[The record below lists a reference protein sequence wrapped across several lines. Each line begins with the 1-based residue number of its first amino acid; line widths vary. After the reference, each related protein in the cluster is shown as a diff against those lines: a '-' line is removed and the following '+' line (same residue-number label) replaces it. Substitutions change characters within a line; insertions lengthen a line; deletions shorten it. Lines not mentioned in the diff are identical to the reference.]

1 MRKLTTLH
9 VYDVLDTKLTIPV
22 TGSYTA
28 STLSSSGNSYSGPAG
43 QKFDWCENS
52 QHMFTHGVLDTKLVV
67 PVTGSYTA
75 ASTLR
80 LFCSEVD
87 T

>member
-1 MRKLTTLH
+1 
-9 VYDVLDTKLTIPV
+9 
-22 TGSYTA
+22 
-28 STLSSSGNSYSGPAG
+28 
-43 QKFDWCENS
+43 
-52 QHMFTHGVLDTKLVV
+52 MFTHGVLDTKLVV
-67 PVTGSYTA
+67 PVTGSYAA